1 MTDTE
6 STKPVQEEEHTGL
19 SRRGFL
25 GSSAVTGAGL
35 PRFLRLLISG
45 GHLCSLW

>member
-6 STKPVQEEEHTGL
+6 STKPVQEEEHAGL

-25 GSSAVTGAGL
+25 GSSAVTGAVLAGATTL
-35 PRFLRLLISG
+35 G
-45 GHLCSLW
+45 GAVFSRES